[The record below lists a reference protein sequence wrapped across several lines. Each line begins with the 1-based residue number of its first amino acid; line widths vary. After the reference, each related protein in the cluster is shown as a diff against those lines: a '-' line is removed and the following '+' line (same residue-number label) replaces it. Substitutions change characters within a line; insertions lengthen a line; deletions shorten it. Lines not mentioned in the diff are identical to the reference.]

1 MNANGEPIVWE
12 KKFFQLRGS
21 RGIVSNY
28 PLPIYLAAV
37 NKFSLKVAG
46 RVADGLIGHPINSMQ
61 HLQNSVLPLISDGLK
76 EKDRSRSDFN
86 FSSDVI
92 TAINKDKNIARR
104 DAAKNLG
111 FYLSPK
117 AFDNIFDAGGWEKE
131 KIDVREAFRTGNLE
145 NVADAI
151 SDNMLDSCC
160 LYGTPNEVRDQVS
173 RYDNILDRVIFFS
186 PRHGVEH
193 EVNIQYYAEIIKTFG
208 NK

>member
-1 MNANGEPIVWE
+1 M
-12 KKFFQLRGS
+12 
-21 RGIVSNY
+21 
-28 PLPIYLAAV
+28 
-37 NKFSLKVAG
+37 
-46 RVADGLIGHPINSMQ
+46 IGHPINSMQ
-61 HLQNSVLPLISDGLK
+61 HLKNSVLPIIGEGLQ
-76 EKDRSRSDFN
+76 ERSRDRNEFN

-92 TAINKDKNIARR
+92 TAIHKDRSIARR

-131 KIDVREAFRTGNLE
+131 KVEVREAFRTGDME

-151 SDNMLDSCC
+151 SDDMLDSCC
-160 LYGTPNEVRDQVS
+160 LYGTPQDVRDQVG
-173 RYDNILDRVIFFS
+173 RYDGILDRVIFFS

-193 EVNIQYYAEIIKTFG
+193 EVNLQYYDGIIETFG